1 MEKIDQYIEDHRQM
15 LSAMKAK
22 DADAVRRL
30 MVNHLVDGFE
40 NVKNLLAKK

>member
-1 MEKIDQYIEDHRQM
+1 M
-15 LSAMKAK
+15 LSAMRAS

-40 NVKNLLAKK
+40 NVKHFISKKKSN